1 MPRYHIRF
9 NRNTRRLFREL
20 SKALGLRQSSIVT
33 AMFIRSFSEQYPE
46 ECSLSDYPEAE
57 RNWKAI
63 AKYKNLIE

>member
-1 MPRYHIRF
+1 M
-9 NRNTRRLFREL
+9 
-20 SKALGLRQSSIVT
+20 ALGLSQSSIVT

-57 RNWKAI
+57 RNWNAI